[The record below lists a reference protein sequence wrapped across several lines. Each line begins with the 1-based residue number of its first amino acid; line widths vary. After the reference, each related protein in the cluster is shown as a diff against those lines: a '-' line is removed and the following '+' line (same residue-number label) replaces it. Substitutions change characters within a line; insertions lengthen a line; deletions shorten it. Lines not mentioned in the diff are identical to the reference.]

1 MTKTMDLEQAGSFL
15 VNDNVRCKSQYATSS
30 LLGFVGSLSILLLLF
45 LIFSPYFN
53 SSLWF
58 YAVWQQ
64 LPLGEALLILKD
76 G

>member
-1 MTKTMDLEQAGSFL
+1 M
-15 VNDNVRCKSQYATSS
+15 SS
-30 LLGFVGSLSILLLLF
+30 LLGFVGSLSILLLLV

-64 LPLGEALLILKD
+64 LPLGEALFILKD